1 MQTPN
6 DNESEEELFK
16 NIDVKKIG
24 EIGLVVAVS
33 VIVYYGFSAYK
44 VYLETTKLSL
54 EIQDLKKGKK

>member
-1 MQTPN
+1 ML
-6 DNESEEELFK
+6 ELFK

-33 VIVYYGFSAYK
+33 VIAYYSFSAYK

-54 EIQDLKKGKK
+54 EIKDLKKGKK